1 MPGVAK
7 RFSPL
12 RCEPHLR
19 DGSTF
24 DVTSGEARGSSG
36 LPFAHHHCEF
46 IAQAQTIRFAHAN
59 ASTELSAVLASQF
72 GALPAA
78 LPVTLPSGND
88 VRFALFVR
96 KGTDGKGKASSDGRS
111 SPTGG
116 LNSGTLGS
124 ASAALGRGMG
134 SAAQQ
139 MAEIHAAA
147 AAASGRGAESG
158 RGQWRV
164 EALSG
169 TVSESAIAA
178 LVDMH
183 IPLPRGTVPK
193 PKKHE
198 QGKVEL

>member
-1 MPGVAK
+1 
-7 RFSPL
+7 
-12 RCEPHLR
+12 
-19 DGSTF
+19 
-24 DVTSGEARGSSG
+24 
-36 LPFAHHHCEF
+36 
-46 IAQAQTIRFAHAN
+46 
-59 ASTELSAVLASQF
+59 
-72 GALPAA
+72 
-78 LPVTLPSGND
+78 
-88 VRFALFVR
+88 
-96 KGTDGKGKASSDGRS
+96 
-111 SPTGG
+111 
-116 LNSGTLGS
+116 
-124 ASAALGRGMG
+124 MG